1 MQEAEYGLTDVAMQ
15 SGKQQARYAGD
26 DQLFVKF
33 FKHPRQDKAES
44 IKEGR
49 PVFKEV
55 DYIEIRQPGNK
66 TSVVCRPVR
75 QMDIDRFPEHWR
87 KYLARITDE
96 HVEGT
101 PLEEWPQ
108 ITRSQV
114 EELRFFN
121 VRSVEQLANMSDG
134 QSQKF
139 MGINMLKKK
148 AQEFLE
154 QVEQGAIKARDERI
168 AKLEARLASLE
179 GEGAEELEEDEDE
192 DEELEA

>member
-192 DEELEA
+192 ELEA